1 MRRILVVGGNGF
13 IGSHLVDTL
22 AGYQWDVTV
31 IDGSPR
37 KFSQIPNSVHYLQA
51 DFNNSVPE
59 IENMVYES
67 APDVVF
73 HLAWKTIPET
83 SIKNPARDVG
93 INLIPS
99 LNLISVCAKAGIK
112 LIFTSSGGAI
122 YGAVNAPCISETHE
136 TSPISPYGIEKLMVE
151 KYLFM
156 YRYLY
161 GLDYLT
167 IRPSTPFGPWQDYS
181 GKQGAVAVFLYRVAQ
196 GLPVSLWGDG
206 SIVRDYF
213 YISDLVDALIK
224 CADHHTQD
232 DQHTFNV
239 GGGTGVSL
247 IQLLGWIEEIVGKK
261 ALIEQYP
268 MRKFD
273 PQTIVLDTTRIR
285 EELGWFPKVSLKEGL
300 QKTWEWMSKV
310 I

>member
-1 MRRILVVGGNGF
+1 MKKALVVGGNGF
-13 IGSHLVDTL
+13 IGSHLVDSL

-31 IDGSPR
+31 IDGFTR
-37 KFSQIPNSVHYLQA
+37 KFSQIPERVHFIQA
-51 DFNNSVPE
+51 DFDHSVPE
-59 IENMVYES
+59 IENMVNEA

-83 SIKNPARDVG
+83 SIKNPAKDIG

-99 LNLISVCAKAGIK
+99 LSLISICAKAGIK
-112 LIFTSSGGAI
+112 LIFTSSGGAV

-136 TSPISPYGIEKLMVE
+136 TAPISPYGIEKLMVE

-181 GKQGAVAVFLYRVAQ
+181 GKQGAVAVFLYRVAR
-196 GLPVSLWGDG
+196 GLPVKLWDDG

-224 CADHHTQD
+224 CADHHSQD
-232 DQHTFNV
+232 DQRTFNI

-247 IQLLGWIEEIVGKK
+247 IKLLGWIEEIIGKK
-261 ALIEQYP
+261 ALVEQYP
-268 MRKFD
+268 RRKFD
-273 PQTIVLDTTRIR
+273 PEMIVLDTSLIR
-285 EELGWFPKVSLKEGL
+285 DILGWSPKVSLPEGL
-300 QKTWEWMSKV
+300 QKTWMWMSK
-310 I
+310 II

>member
-1 MRRILVVGGNGF
+1 MKKVLVVGGNGF
-13 IGSHLVDTL
+13 IGSHLVDAL
-22 AGYQWDVTV
+22 VEYQWDVTV
-31 IDGSPR
+31 IDGSLR
-37 KFSQIPNSVHYLQA
+37 KFSQIPDSVHFIQA
-51 DFNNSVPE
+51 DFDHSISAIENIVNSV
-59 IENMVYES
+59 

-83 SIKNPARDVG
+83 SIENPAWDIG

-99 LNLISVCAKAGIK
+99 INLISVCAKAKIR
-112 LIFTSSGGAI
+112 LIFNSSGGAV
-122 YGAVNAPCISETHE
+122 YGATQALRISESHKTD
-136 TSPISPYGIEKLMVE
+136 PISPYGIEKLMVE

-161 GLDYLT
+161 GLDYL
-167 IRPSTPFGPWQDYS
+167 ILRPSTPFGPWQDYS

-196 GLPVSLWGDG
+196 GLPVMLWGDG
-206 SIVRDYF
+206 SVLRDYF

-224 CADHHTQD
+224 CIEYLAPD
-232 DQHTFNV
+232 DQRIFNV

-261 ALIEQYP
+261 ARIEQHP

-273 PQTIVLDTTRIR
+273 PQIIVLDTTLIR
-285 EELGWFPKVSLKEGL
+285 EALGWAPKVYLPEGL
-300 QKTWEWMSKV
+300 QKTWAWTSKV
-310 I
+310 T